1 MSQIRD
7 TFFLLL
13 LVVVLGVA
21 TWIGGRAYLN
31 WQIQQRKAK
40 AAVQMQELRQ
50 ALVEYNAEL
59 KAKQTKA
66 ATTEAQTVA
75 PHSGFDRR

>member
-50 ALVEYNAEL
+50 ALVEYNDLRVFAAPTA
-59 KAKQTKA
+59 AKT
-66 ATTEAQTVA
+66 
-75 PHSGFDRR
+75 PLN